1 MPVKNTTRTL
11 VECAIMIA
19 LGTILAKI
27 TLFEMPQ
34 GGSVTA
40 VSMLPFIIIAY
51 RHGVK
56 WGLMTGFVNACLQM
70 LLGKLYAPP
79 AGTALAFFGMIMLD
93 YVLAYMVLGF
103 AGLMAKPF
111 KNCYVAVTVS
121 VIGTCFLRFLCSFL
135 SGVLL
140 YASYAP
146 EGTPAVIYSLGY
158 NASYMVPEAIITVAV
173 ALVICAARPEIFG
186 MKRPAVAAA
195 AK

>member
-51 RHGVK
+51 RHGIK
-56 WGLMTGFVNACLQM
+56 WGLLTGFVNACLQM
-70 LLGKLYAPP
+70 LLGKPYAPP
-79 AGTALAFFGMIMLD
+79 AGTAIAFFGMIMLD
-93 YVLAYMVLGF
+93 YVLAYMAPGL
-103 AGLMAKPF
+103 AGVFAKPF
-111 KNCYVAVTVS
+111 KNPFAGVTVS
-121 VIGTCFLRFLCSFL
+121 IIAVCFLRYLCSFL
-135 SGVLL
+135 SGILL
-140 YASYAP
+140 WGSYAP
-146 EGTPAVIYSLGY
+146 EGTSALVYSLGY
-158 NASYMVPEAIITVAV
+158 NASYMVPETIITVVV
-173 ALVICAARPEIFG
+173 ALIICAARPEIFG
-186 MKRPAVAAA
+186 MKKRAPAA

>member
-1 MPVKNTTRTL
+1 MFSGAVQICASPIEGGGREEGLPGQGFSAGFGPLEGPEFPGNT
-11 VECAIMIA
+11 
-19 LGTILAKI
+19 I
-27 TLFEMPQ
+27 TL
-34 GGSVTA
+34 
-40 VSMLPFIIIAY
+40 
-51 RHGVK
+51 
-56 WGLMTGFVNACLQM
+56 
-70 LLGKLYAPP
+70 
-79 AGTALAFFGMIMLD
+79 
-93 YVLAYMVLGF
+93 LGF
-103 AGLMAKPF
+103 AGVLAKPF

-173 ALVICAARPEIFG
+173 ALVICAARPEILG
-186 MKRPAVAAA
+186 MKRPAAAA